1 MKVRGF
7 TLIEV
12 LVALAIVV
20 IGMSALLGAMTSAAD
35 TSIYLRDKMFAE
47 WVALNRVEEVRLQ
60 FRKPAKGK
68 SDGEVEYAGRKW
80 RWEQEVL
87 ETEIPGILRVEVKVR
102 PADMSASAKRSWYT
116 TTSGIVGD
124 AIAPPTGDLSKFRR
138 PTGEAGPGGDGQG
151 GDQEQN
157 PDENPPPDPNPE
169 PDPGTPPE
177 GEPPAPEGGE

>member
-1 MKVRGF
+1 MKARGF

-47 WVALNRVEEVRLQ
+47 WIALNRVEEVRLQ
-60 FRKPAKGK
+60 FKKPGKGK
-68 SDGEVEYAGRKW
+68 SDGEIEYAGRKW

-87 ETEIPGILRVEVKVR
+87 ETEVPGILRVDVKVR
-102 PADMSASAKRSWYT
+102 PAGMAESAKRSWYT
-116 TTSGIVGD
+116 TTSGIIGD
-124 AIAPPTGDLSKFRR
+124 AIAPPSGDLSKFRR
-138 PTGEAGPGGDGQG
+138 PSGQGDPQG

-157 PDENPPPDPNPE
+157 PDENPPPESNPE

-177 GEPPAPEGGE
+177 GEPPVPEGGE

>member
-1 MKVRGF
+1 VKTRGF

-60 FRKPAKGK
+60 FRKPGKGK

-80 RWEQEVL
+80 RWEQEVI
-87 ETEIPGILRVEVKVR
+87 ETEIPGILRVDVKVR
-102 PADMSASAKRSWYT
+102 PADMRESAKRSWYT
-116 TTSGIVGD
+116 TTSGIIGD
-124 AIAPPTGDLSKFRR
+124 AIAPPSGDLSKFRR
-138 PTGEAGPGGDGQG
+138 PSGQG
-151 GDQEQN
+151 GDEQGG
-157 PDENPPPDPNPE
+157 PDENPDEQPPETNPE

-177 GEPPAPEGGE
+177 GEPPEPDEGSE

>member
-1 MKVRGF
+1 MKAHGF

-60 FRKPAKGK
+60 FRKPSKGK

-87 ETEIPGILRVEVKVR
+87 ETEIPGILRVDVKVR
-102 PADMSASAKRSWYT
+102 PADMNASAKRAWYT
-116 TTSGIVGD
+116 TTAGIIGD
-124 AIAPPTGDLSKFRR
+124 AIAPPTGDLSSFRR
-138 PTGEAGPGGDGQG
+138 PTGQGEDGQG

-157 PDENPPPDPNPE
+157 PDENPPPDSNPE
-169 PDPGTPPE
+169 PDPGTPVE
-177 GEPPAPEGGE
+177 GEPPAPEQTE

>member
-1 MKVRGF
+1 LKARGF

-20 IGMSALLGAMTSAAD
+20 LGMSALLGAMTSAAD

-87 ETEIPGILRVEVKVR
+87 ETEIPGILRVEVKAR
-102 PADMSASAKRSWYT
+102 PADMNTSAKRSWYT
-116 TTSGIVGD
+116 TTSGIIGD
-124 AIAPPTGDLSKFRR
+124 AIAPPSDASRFRR
-138 PTGEAGPGGDGQG
+138 PTGQPGGEGGQQ
-151 GDQEQN
+151 DQN
-157 PDENPPPDPNPE
+157 PEENPPPDSNPE

-177 GEPPAPEGGE
+177 GEPPVPENAE

>member
-1 MKVRGF
+1 MKARGF

-20 IGMSALLGAMTSAAD
+20 IGMAALLGAMTSAAD

-60 FRKPAKGK
+60 FRKPGKGK
-68 SDGEVEYAGRKW
+68 SDGEVEYAGRRW

-87 ETEIPGILRVEVKVR
+87 ETEIPGILRVEVRVR
-102 PADMSASAKRSWYT
+102 PADMNVSAKRSWFT
-116 TTSGIVGD
+116 TTSGIIGD
-124 AIAPPTGDLSKFRR
+124 AIAPPTGDNSKFYR
-138 PTGEAGPGGDGQG
+138 PNDRSGEGGPDGE
-151 GDQEQN
+151 EQN
-157 PDENPPPDPNPE
+157 PDENRPPESP

-177 GEPPAPEGGE
+177 GEPPSSENPE

>member
-1 MKVRGF
+1 MKSRGF

-47 WVALNRVEEVRLQ
+47 WIALNRVEEVRLQ
-60 FRKPAKGK
+60 FRKPGKGK

-80 RWEQEVL
+80 RWEQEVI
-87 ETEIPGILRVEVKVR
+87 ETEVPGLLRVDVKVR
-102 PADMSASAKRSWYT
+102 PADMNAADKRSWYT
-116 TTSGIVGD
+116 TTSGIIGD
-124 AIAPPTGDLSKFRR
+124 AIAPPTGDLSRFRR
-138 PTGEAGPGGDGQG
+138 PNGQSG
-151 GDQEQN
+151 GDQGADQEQT
-157 PDENPPPDPNPE
+157 PEENPPPESNPE

>member
-1 MKVRGF
+1 MRARGF

-47 WVALNRVEEVRLQ
+47 WIALNRVEEVRLQ
-60 FRKPAKGK
+60 FRKPGKGK
-68 SDGEVEYAGRKW
+68 SDGEIEYAGRKW
-80 RWEQEVL
+80 RWEQEVI
-87 ETEIPGILRVEVKVR
+87 ETEVPGLLRVDVKVR
-102 PADMSASAKRSWYT
+102 PADMGASDKRSWFT
-116 TTSGIVGD
+116 TTSGIIGD
-124 AIAPPTGDLSKFRR
+124 AIAPPTGDLSRFRR
-138 PTGEAGPGGDGQG
+138 PTGQSGGDQG
-151 GDQEQN
+151 GDEEQN
-157 PDENPPPDPNPE
+157 PDENQPPEPNPE